1 MDFLNVE
8 NKSFLL
14 TGVAN
19 KKSLA
24 YFVAKELTAQGAKL
38 LLSVQNEELKAKVH
52 ALFPDAQIFICDVSN
67 EEEVLRLGQ
76 AVAKSLGDTKL
87 AGFLHS
93 LAFANFSEGVKSFL
107 ETSWNDF
114 SEASHISMY
123 SLISLSRTL
132 RPSLADNASVVTIS
146 ISSTRATSYGYLGPI
161 KACLEA
167 SVPFLAKSFSEFSK
181 IRVNAICAGPLKTS
195 ASAGIPGYID
205 NYLYAEKLTLRQEAL
220 TTVEVANTVL
230 FLLSER
236 SSGINGESIVID
248 AGINSNYFDQ
258 QIVKK
263 VMT

>member
-1 MDFLNVE
+1 MDFLNFE
-8 NKSFLL
+8 DKFFLL

-24 YFVAKELTAQGAKL
+24 YFVAKELERQGAKL
-38 LLSVQNEELKAKVH
+38 LLSVQNEELKERVQS
-52 ALFPDAQIFICDVSN
+52 LFPEASILICDVAQTEQVEALGVNVSK
-67 EEEVLRLGQ
+67 VLGE
-76 AVAKSLGDTKL
+76 SKL
-87 AGFLHS
+87 SGFLHS
-93 LAFANFSEGVKSFL
+93 LAFANFSDGVKPFL
-107 ETSWNDF
+107 ETSWKDF
-114 SEASHISMY
+114 SEACHISTY

-132 RPSLADNASVVTIS
+132 KPCLADHASIVTIS

-181 IRVNAICAGPLKTS
+181 VRVNAVCAGPLKTS

-205 NYLYAEKLTLRQEAL
+205 NYLYAEKLTLRHEAL
-220 TTVEVANTVL
+220 STQEVANTVL

-236 SSGINGESIVID
+236 SSGINGESVVID

-258 QIVKK
+258 EVVKK

>member
-1 MDFLNVE
+1 MDFLSVK
-8 NKSFLL
+8 NKYYLL

-24 YFVAKELTAQGAKL
+24 YFVAKELVEQGAEL
-38 LLSVQNEELKAKVH
+38 LLSVQNEDILPKVQS
-52 ALFPDAQIFICDVSN
+52 LFPNAKIFCCDVGD
-67 EEEVLRLGQ
+67 EVQ
-76 AVAKSLGDTKL
+76 VESLGMQVASYLGDKRL
-87 AGFLHS
+87 AGLLHS
-93 LAFANFSEGVKSFL
+93 LAFANFSDGVKPFL
-107 ETSWNDF
+107 ETSWKDF

-123 SLISLSRTL
+123 SLISLSRAL
-132 RPSLADNASVVTIS
+132 KPCLENDASIVTIS

-181 IRVNAICAGPLKTS
+181 IRVNAVCAGPLKTS
-195 ASAGIPGYID
+195 ASAGIPGYIN
-205 NYLYAEKLTLRQEAL
+205 NYLYAEKLTLRGEAL
-220 TTVEVANTVL
+220 TTPEVANTVL

-236 SSGINGESIVID
+236 SSGINGESLVID

-258 QIVKK
+258 DVVKK